1 MIRYGLIFGLASA
14 GISAPAVSQLPPAP
28 PPSFEG
34 RSVYTCDVITISG
47 ERTSAVINIDLS
59 ASWDRPDASVDASD
73 DVLASM
79 PSSATQRRR
88 GSPWR
93 YAAAEISEGE
103 WQLLRFETLSSQS
116 DRTSVQF
123 YKQYG
128 DEPYYGIVVN
138 SLFATGICSVRNE
151 DS

>member
-1 MIRYGLIFGLASA
+1 MIRSAIIISLVVAGLA
-14 GISAPAVSQLPPAP
+14 GPAASQPAP
-28 PPSFEG
+28 PPLFEG
-34 RSVYTCDVITISG
+34 RSIYNCDVITFSS
-47 ERTSAVINIDLS
+47 ELTSAVITIDRSTLS
-59 ASWDRPDASVDASD
+59 GRPEISVQASS

-79 PSSATQRRR
+79 SSSTTQRRR

-103 WQLLRFETLSSQS
+103 WQMLRLETLSSQS